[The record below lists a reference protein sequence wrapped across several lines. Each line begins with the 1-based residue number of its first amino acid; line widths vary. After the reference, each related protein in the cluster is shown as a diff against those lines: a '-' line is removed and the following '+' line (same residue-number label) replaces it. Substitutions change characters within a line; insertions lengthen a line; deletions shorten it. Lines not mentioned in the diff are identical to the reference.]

1 MDSPTVNAC
10 SIGKKEFPEIGFHV
24 ATIWQSIQIELH
36 TAT

>member
-10 SIGKKEFPEIGFHV
+10 SLGQEEFPEIGFHV
-24 ATIWQSIQIELH
+24 ATIGQSIQIELH